1 MRLSQDILYYRLRS
15 NYPVQ
20 FFSRNET
27 GGTYASPI
35 LYEAGADLSDH
46 VVIIQ
51 PEELERLLSETEPNG
66 TMFVCTGK
74 MLKKRFRKKQN
85 LPSVI
90 MIEKTVSPI
99 SVNNAL
105 IRTYDEFEDWD
116 NALKGIIGRGGS
128 FQDLINCCSTIIAEP
143 IAIIDRESRITAESE
158 SSKGAADDPAHAEG
172 IPPEGLDTVMAELDH
187 NESGIRSDPYY
198 YPFTGGWILGRN
210 IIGNEKEFL
219 GRIVIRLST
228 YEKSLQ
234 CFCNAVLEHFYGY
247 VIELYNKY
255 ESFEVHEITNVRLA
269 TLLMNRLNKKFVS
282 EKLWERAF
290 NEYGWDGNGQYMLVQ
305 FIPNSLKGNNAGS
318 VFAKVMDCK
327 SANRW
332 SESLCFIC
340 KGRVL
345 LFINM
350 DRLDGAGQSELFE
363 TLVAFSKGH
372 LLITG
377 VSLAFRGMNHLC
389 AAYEQTRTAI
399 EYGTVYHPS
408 DYCYFFEDYA
418 LDYMIRSCKGSFQ
431 NEEIC
436 SSKLLLLAQ
445 YDKEKGTDYYK
456 TLFTYFTCRFNAAE
470 AAKQLFI
477 NRSTFHYR
485 LERIQELVNID
496 FDSEDERLYLAMS
509 FKILAQ

>member
-1 MRLSQDILYYRLRS
+1 MRLSQDILFYRLRS
-15 NYPVQ
+15 DYPVQ

-27 GGTYASPI
+27 NETYASPI

-51 PEELERLLSETEPNG
+51 PDELEQLLGETEPKG
-66 TMFVCTGK
+66 TLFVCIGK
-74 MLKKRFRKKQN
+74 ILKKRFRKKQN
-85 LPSVI
+85 LPSII
-90 MIEKTVSPI
+90 MIEKNVSLI
-99 SVNNAL
+99 GVNNDL
-105 IRTYDEFEDWD
+105 IRTYDEFEAWD
-116 NALKGIIGRGGS
+116 NALKNIISRGGS
-128 FQDLINCCSTIIAEP
+128 FQDLINCCNTIIAEP
-143 IAIIDRESRITAESE
+143 IAIVDRDSRITAESAF
-158 SSKGAADDPAHAEG
+158 SKGTADDTPDAEG
-172 IPPEGLDTVMAELDH
+172 DSPDGLNTVVSELDH
-187 NESGIRSDPYY
+187 KEPDSKGDPYY

-219 GRIVIRLST
+219 GRIVIRLSV
-228 YEKSLQ
+228 YEECLLNY
-234 CFCNAVLEHFYGY
+234 CNAVLEHFYGY
-247 VIELYNKY
+247 VIELYNEY

-269 TLLMNRLNKKFVS
+269 TLLMNRLSKKFVS
-282 EKLWERAF
+282 EKLWVRAF
-290 NEYGWDGNGQYMLVQ
+290 NEYGWDANGQYLLVQ

-318 VFAKVMDCK
+318 VYAKVMDCK
-327 SANRW
+327 SANHW

-350 DRLDGAGQSELFE
+350 DRLAGTGQAELFK
-363 TLVAFSKGH
+363 TLVAFSKDH

-377 VSLAFRGMNHLC
+377 VSLVFRGMNHLC

-509 FKILAQ
+509 FKILTQ